1 VGIQKDILSRGKKM
15 NQAVDPGQ
23 QTAPHSGPKKAALA
37 MFGLLLVTYV
47 LMVADRFLVSM
58 LATDI
63 RGALDLSIPN
73 MFALTTMFTL
83 GLGIG
88 GLPAAAL
95 IARFSRKTV
104 LLTGLI
110 LLSGATLL
118 FTQATGFTS
127 MFVFIV
133 LQGVGMSFLAT
144 AMFSLSTSYFAAN
157 RVAALGMVN
166 LSFGLGSLLGHRII
180 GEMRTAMGSWEAP
193 MLIFGFTGIA
203 LAVAIVIFVRPWFS
217 EVVPEAKHLV
227 DSGGAD
233 TLKNRNT
240 ILLAIMSGTYGMV
253 IYGFLGTFP
262 SYMREVLE
270 LTAAD
275 VGAIMMWFG
284 VGGLTSY
291 YGGKLGDKFSSKS
304 VLFTCS
310 LVLGIVTLFLFKS
323 DQSVLTY
330 KVLATLVGVFGAAI
344 VYTNLAGGH
353 VKALK
358 RTLTSKG
365 SGMFVTSVYGGA
377 AMGGY
382 TMGLLVENYSWAFA
396 GQIQISLLCLV
407 IAVLALGLRQ
417 SDFSK

>member
-1 VGIQKDILSRGKKM
+1 MSQE
-15 NQAVDPGQ
+15 QETTQ
-23 QTAPHSGPKKAALA
+23 QTSEHSGMNKAAMA
-37 MFGLLLVTYV
+37 MFGLLLVTYI

-58 LATDI
+58 LAVDI
-63 RGALDLSIPN
+63 RGALDLSVPN

-95 IARFSRKTV
+95 IARFSRKAV
-104 LLTGLI
+104 LLTGLV
-110 LLSGATLL
+110 LLSAATLL
-118 FTQATGFTS
+118 FTQATGFAS

-144 AMFSLSTSYFAAN
+144 AMFSLSTSYFSAN

-166 LSFGLGSLLGHRII
+166 LSFGLGSLFGHWVI
-180 GEMRTAMGSWEAP
+180 GELRTALGSWEAP
-193 MLIFGFTGIA
+193 MLIFGFTGVA
-203 LAVAIVIFVRPWFS
+203 LALAILVFVRPWFS
-217 EVVPEAKHLV
+217 EVAPAAKHLV

-240 ILLAIMSGTYGMV
+240 ILLAIMSAAYGMV

-262 SYMREVLE
+262 SYMRGVLE
-270 LTAAD
+270 LPAAD
-275 VGAIMMWFG
+275 VGQIMLWFG

-310 LVLGIVTLFLFKS
+310 LVLGVVTLFLFKP

-330 KVLATLVGVFGAAI
+330 KVVATLVGVFGAAI

-353 VKALK
+353 VKSLK

-377 AMGGY
+377 SIGGY

-396 GQIQISLLCLV
+396 GQVQISALCLV

-417 SDFSK
+417 SEFSQ

>member
-1 VGIQKDILSRGKKM
+1 MSQE
-15 NQAVDPGQ
+15 QETTQ
-23 QTAPHSGPKKAALA
+23 QTSEHSGMNKAAMA
-37 MFGLLLVTYV
+37 MFGLLLFTYI

-58 LATDI
+58 LATDL
-63 RGALDLSIPN
+63 REALDLSIPN
-73 MFALTTMFTL
+73 IFSLTTMFTL
-83 GLGIG
+83 GLGIA

-95 IARFSRKTV
+95 IARYSRKAV
-104 LLTGLI
+104 LVTGLI
-110 LLSGATLL
+110 LLSSATLA
-118 FTQATGFTS
+118 FTQATGYAS

-144 AMFSLSTSYFAAN
+144 SMFALSTSYFSAN

-180 GEMRTAMGSWEAP
+180 GEMRTALGSWEAP
-193 MLIFGFTGIA
+193 MLIFGITGIG

-217 EVVPEAKHLV
+217 EVAPAAKHLV
-227 DSGGAD
+227 DSGGSE

-240 ILLAIMSGTYGMV
+240 ILLAIMSGLYGMV
-253 IYGFLGTFP
+253 IYGFLGTYPTFILT
-262 SYMREVLE
+262 SLE
-270 LTAAD
+270 LTHAEM
-275 VGAIMMWFG
+275 GAIMMWFG
-284 VGGLTSY
+284 VGSLTSY

-310 LVLGIVTLFLFKS
+310 LALGVVTLFLFKP
-323 DQSVLTY
+323 DQSILTY
-330 KVLATLVGVFGAAI
+330 KVVATLVGVFGAAI

-353 VKALK
+353 VKSLK

-382 TMGLLVENYSWAFA
+382 TMGLLVDNYNWAFA
-396 GQIQISLLCLV
+396 GQIQISLLCMV
-407 IAVLALGLRQ
+407 IAILALGLRQ
-417 SDFSK
+417 SEFST

>member
-1 VGIQKDILSRGKKM
+1 MSQPEESS
-15 NQAVDPGQ
+15 Q
-23 QTAPHSGPKKAALA
+23 QSAEQSGPRKVALA
-37 MFGLLLVTYV
+37 MFGLLLVTYI

-63 RGALDLSIPN
+63 REALDLSMPN

-83 GLGIG
+83 GLGIA

-95 IARFSRKTV
+95 IARYSRKAV

-110 LLSGATLL
+110 LLSSATLL
-118 FTQATGFTS
+118 FTQATGFAS

-144 AMFSLSTSYFAAN
+144 SMFSLSTSYFSAN
-157 RVAALGMVN
+157 RVAALGLVN
-166 LSFGLGSLLGHRII
+166 LCFGLGSLLGHRII
-180 GEMRTAMGSWEAP
+180 GEMRTAIGSWEAP
-193 MLIFGFTGIA
+193 MLIFGFTGLA
-203 LAVAIVIFVRPWFS
+203 LAVLIALTVRPWFS
-217 EVVPEAKHLV
+217 EVKPAAKHLV

-233 TLKNRNT
+233 TLKNHNT
-240 ILLAIMSGTYGMV
+240 IILTLMSGLYGMV
-253 IYGFLGTFP
+253 IYGFLGTYP
-262 SYMREVLE
+262 SYMRGVLE
-270 LTAAD
+270 LPAAD

-284 VGGLTSY
+284 VGSLTSY

-304 VLFTCS
+304 VLSSCS
-310 LVLGIVTLFLFKS
+310 LALGVVTLFLFLP
-323 DQSVLTY
+323 DLSVWTY
-330 KVLATLVGVFGAAI
+330 KLLATLVGVFGAAI

-365 SGMFVTSVYGGA
+365 SGMFVTTVYGGA

-382 TMGLLVENYSWAFA
+382 TMGLLVENYSWQFA
-396 GQIQISLLCLV
+396 GQIQISLLCLF

-417 SDFSK
+417 SEFSK

>member
-1 VGIQKDILSRGKKM
+1 MSQPTESS
-15 NQAVDPGQ
+15 Q
-23 QTAPHSGPKKAALA
+23 QSPEQSGPRKVALA
-37 MFGLLLVTYV
+37 MFGLLLVTYI

-63 RGALDLSIPN
+63 RAALDLSLPN

-83 GLGIG
+83 GLGIA

-95 IARFSRKTV
+95 IARYSRKAV

-110 LLSGATLL
+110 LLSSATLL
-118 FTQATGFTS
+118 FTKATGFAS

-144 AMFSLSTSYFAAN
+144 SMFSLSTSYFSAN
-157 RVAALGMVN
+157 RVAALGLVN
-166 LSFGLGSLLGHRII
+166 LCFGLGSLLGHRII
-180 GEMRTAMGSWEAP
+180 GEMRTAIGSWEAP
-193 MLIFGFTGIA
+193 MLIFGFTGLA
-203 LAVAIVIFVRPWFS
+203 LAVLIALTVRPWFS
-217 EVVPEAKHLV
+217 EVKPAAKHLI

-233 TLKNRNT
+233 TLKNHNT
-240 ILLAIMSGTYGMV
+240 ILLTFMSGLYGMV
-253 IYGFLGTFP
+253 IYGFLGTYP
-262 SYMREVLE
+262 SYMRGVLE
-270 LTAAD
+270 LPAAD

-284 VGGLTSY
+284 VGSLTSY

-304 VLFTCS
+304 VLSSCS
-310 LVLGIVTLFLFKS
+310 LALGVVTLFLFLP
-323 DQSVLTY
+323 DLSVWTY
-330 KVLATLVGVFGAAI
+330 KLLATLVGVFGAAI

-365 SGMFVTSVYGGA
+365 SGMFVTTVYGGA

-382 TMGLLVENYSWAFA
+382 TMGLLVENYSWKFA
-396 GQIQISLLCLV
+396 GQIQISLLCLI

-417 SDFSK
+417 SEFSK

>member
-1 VGIQKDILSRGKKM
+1 MS
-15 NQAVDPGQ
+15 QAEEVTQ
-23 QTAPHSGPKKAALA
+23 QTSEHSGTKKAAMA
-37 MFGLLLVTYV
+37 MFGLLLVTYI

-63 RGALDLSIPN
+63 RGALDLSVPN

-95 IARFSRKTV
+95 IARYSRKAV

-118 FTQATGFTS
+118 FTQATGFAT

-144 AMFSLSTSYFAAN
+144 SMFSLSTSYFSAN
-157 RVAALGMVN
+157 RVAALGLVN
-166 LSFGLGSLLGHRII
+166 LCFGLGSLLGHRII
-180 GEMRTAMGSWEAP
+180 GEMRTATGSWETP
-193 MLIFGFTGIA
+193 MLIFGFTGIV
-203 LAVAIVIFVRPWFS
+203 LAIAIAIFVRPWFS
-217 EVVPEAKHLV
+217 EVKPAAKHLV

-240 ILLAIMSGTYGMV
+240 IILTMMSALYGMV
-253 IYGFLGTFP
+253 IYGFLGTYP
-262 SYMREVLE
+262 SFILTVLE
-270 LTAAD
+270 LTHAEM
-275 VGAIMMWFG
+275 GAIMMWFG

-310 LVLGIVTLFLFKS
+310 VVLAVVTLFLFMTDLS
-323 DQSVLTY
+323 ILTY
-330 KVLATLVGVFGAAI
+330 KLLAFLVGVFGAAI

-353 VKALK
+353 VKALN

-377 AMGGY
+377 ALGGY
-382 TMGLLVENYSWAFA
+382 TMGLLVENWNWAMA
-396 GQIQISLLCLV
+396 GRIQISLLCMM
-407 IAVLALGLRQ
+407 IAVLALALRQ
-417 SDFSK
+417 SEFSK

>member
-1 VGIQKDILSRGKKM
+1 MSET
-15 NQAVDPGQ
+15 AESSQ
-23 QTAPHSGPKKAALA
+23 QSPEQSGPRKVALA
-37 MFGLLLVTYV
+37 MFGLLLVTYI

-63 RGALDLSIPN
+63 REALDLSMPN

-83 GLGIG
+83 GLGIA

-95 IARFSRKTV
+95 IARYSRKAV

-110 LLSGATLL
+110 LLSSATLL
-118 FTQATGFTS
+118 FTKATGFTT

-144 AMFSLSTSYFAAN
+144 SMFSLSTSYFSAN
-157 RVAALGMVN
+157 RVAALGLVN
-166 LSFGLGSLLGHRII
+166 LCFGLGSLLGHRII
-180 GEMRTAMGSWEAP
+180 GEMRTAIGSWEAP
-193 MLIFGFTGIA
+193 MLIFGFTGLALAILIA
-203 LAVAIVIFVRPWFS
+203 LTVRPWFS
-217 EVVPEAKHLV
+217 EVKPAAKHLV

-233 TLKNRNT
+233 TLKNHNT
-240 ILLAIMSGTYGMV
+240 ILLTFMSGLYGMV
-253 IYGFLGTFP
+253 IYGFLGTYP
-262 SYMREVLE
+262 SYMRGVLE
-270 LTAAD
+270 LPAAD

-284 VGGLTSY
+284 VGSLTSY
-291 YGGKLGDKFSSKS
+291 YGGKLGDKFSSKL
-304 VLFTCS
+304 VLSSCS
-310 LVLGIVTLFLFKS
+310 LVLGVVTLFLFLP
-323 DQSVLTY
+323 DLSVWTY
-330 KVLATLVGVFGAAI
+330 KLLATLVGVFGAAI

-365 SGMFVTSVYGGA
+365 SGMFVTTVYGGA

-382 TMGLLVENYSWAFA
+382 TMGLLVENYSWQFA

-417 SDFSK
+417 SEFSK

>member
-1 VGIQKDILSRGKKM
+1 MS
-15 NQAVDPGQ
+15 QAEEATQ
-23 QTAPHSGPKKAALA
+23 QTSEHSGPKKAAMA
-37 MFGLLLVTYV
+37 MFALLLVTYV

-63 RGALDLSIPN
+63 RGALDLSRPS

-83 GLGIG
+83 GLGIA

-95 IARFSRKTV
+95 IARYSRKAV

-110 LLSGATLL
+110 LLSSATLL
-118 FTQATGFTS
+118 FTQATGFAT

-144 AMFSLSTSYFAAN
+144 SMFSLSTSYFSAN
-157 RVAALGMVN
+157 RVAALGLVN
-166 LSFGLGSLLGHRII
+166 LCFGLGSLLGHRII
-180 GEMRTAMGSWEAP
+180 GEMRTAIGSWEAP
-193 MLIFGFTGIA
+193 MLIFGFIGLA
-203 LAVAIVIFVRPWFS
+203 LAVLIALTVRPWFS
-217 EVVPEAKHLV
+217 EVKPAAKHLV
-227 DSGGAD
+227 DSGGAE

-240 ILLAIMSGTYGMV
+240 ILLTLMSGIYGMV
-253 IYGFLGTFP
+253 IYGFLGTYP
-262 SYMREVLE
+262 SFILKALE
-270 LTAAD
+270 LTHAEM
-275 VGAIMMWFG
+275 GAIMMWFG
-284 VGGLTSY
+284 VGSLTSY

-310 LVLGIVTLFLFKS
+310 LALGVVTLFLFKT
-323 DQSVLTY
+323 DQSIWTY
-330 KVLATLVGVFGAAI
+330 KLLATLVGVFGAAI

-382 TMGLLVENYSWAFA
+382 TMGLLVENYSWKFA
-396 GQIQISLLCLV
+396 GQIQISLLCLI

-417 SDFSK
+417 SEFSK

>member
-1 VGIQKDILSRGKKM
+1 M
-15 NQAVDPGQ
+15 NEAAEPSQ
-23 QTAPHSGPKKAALA
+23 QDTEHSGLNKAAMA
-37 MFGLLLVTYV
+37 MLGVLLVTYI

-83 GLGIG
+83 GLGIA

-95 IARFSRKTV
+95 IARYSRKAV

-110 LLSGATLL
+110 LLSSATLL
-118 FTQATGFTS
+118 FTQATGFAS

-144 AMFSLSTSYFAAN
+144 SMFALSTSYFSAN

-180 GEMRTAMGSWEAP
+180 GEMRTALGSWEAP
-193 MLIFGFTGIA
+193 MLIFGITGIG

-217 EVVPEAKHLV
+217 EVAPAAKHLV
-227 DSGGAD
+227 DSGGSE

-240 ILLAIMSGTYGMV
+240 ILLAIMSGLYGMV
-253 IYGFLGTFP
+253 IYGFLGTYPTFILT
-262 SYMREVLE
+262 SLE
-270 LTAAD
+270 LTHAEM
-275 VGAIMMWFG
+275 GAIMMWFG
-284 VGGLTSY
+284 VGSLTSY

-310 LVLGIVTLFLFKS
+310 LALGVVTLFLFKT

-330 KVLATLVGVFGAAI
+330 KVVATLVGVFGAAI

-353 VKALK
+353 VKSLK

-382 TMGLLVENYSWAFA
+382 TMGLLVDNYNWAFA
-396 GQIQISLLCLV
+396 GQIQISLLCMV
-407 IAVLALGLRQ
+407 IAILALGLRQ
-417 SDFSK
+417 SEFSK

>member
-1 VGIQKDILSRGKKM
+1 MS
-15 NQAVDPGQ
+15 QAADASQ
-23 QTAPHSGPKKAALA
+23 ETSEHSGPKKAAMA
-37 MFGLLLVTYV
+37 MFGLLLVTYI

-63 RGALDLSIPN
+63 RGALDLSVPN

-95 IARFSRKTV
+95 IARYSRKAV
-104 LLTGLI
+104 LLTGLM
-110 LLSGATLL
+110 LLSSATLL
-118 FTQATGFTS
+118 FTQATGFAT

-144 AMFSLSTSYFAAN
+144 SMFSLSTSYFSAN
-157 RVAALGMVN
+157 RVAALGLVN
-166 LSFGLGSLLGHRII
+166 LCFGLGSLLGHRII
-180 GEMRTAMGSWEAP
+180 GEMRTATGSWEMP

-203 LAVAIVIFVRPWFS
+203 LAILIVLLVRPWFS
-217 EVVPEAKHLV
+217 EVKPAAKHLV

-240 ILLAIMSGTYGMV
+240 IILTMMSALYGMV
-253 IYGFLGTFP
+253 IYGFLGTYP
-262 SYMREVLE
+262 SFILTVLE
-270 LTAAD
+270 LTHAEM
-275 VGAIMMWFG
+275 GAIMMWFG

-310 LVLGIVTLFLFKS
+310 VALGVVTLFLFKT
-323 DQSVLTY
+323 DQTMLTY
-330 KVLATLVGVFGAAI
+330 KLLAFLVGVFGAAI

-353 VKALK
+353 VKSLR

-377 AMGGY
+377 ALGGY
-382 TMGLLVENYSWAFA
+382 TMGLLVENWSWGLA
-396 GQIQISLLCLV
+396 GQIQISLLSLI

-417 SDFSK
+417 SEFSE

>member
-1 VGIQKDILSRGKKM
+1 MSQEAESSEQSPE
-15 NQAVDPGQ
+15 N
-23 QTAPHSGPKKAALA
+23 SGLNKAAMA
-37 MFGLLLVTYV
+37 MFGLLLFTYI

-63 RGALDLSIPN
+63 RGALDLSVPN

-95 IARFSRKTV
+95 IAKYSRKAV

-110 LLSGATLL
+110 LLSCATLL
-118 FTQATGFTS
+118 FTKATGFAS

-157 RVAALGMVN
+157 RVAALGLVN
-166 LSFGLGSLLGHRII
+166 LSFGLGSLLGHWVI
-180 GEMRTAMGSWEAP
+180 GIMRDAYGSWQAP

-203 LAVAIVIFVRPWFS
+203 LAVAIFIVVRPWFS
-217 EVVPEAKHLV
+217 EVVPAAKHLV

-240 ILLAIMSGTYGMV
+240 ILLAIMSALYGMV
-253 IYGFLGTFP
+253 IYGFLGTYP
-262 SYMREVLE
+262 SFLSDGLGLSATDKGLVML
-270 LTAAD
+270 
-275 VGAIMMWFG
+275 WFG

-304 VLFTCS
+304 VLFTFS
-310 LVLGIVTLFLFKS
+310 IALGITTLFLFKT
-323 DQSVLTY
+323 DQSIFMNKL
-330 KVLATLVGVFGAAI
+330 LATGVGVFGAAI

-377 AMGGY
+377 SIGGY

-396 GQIQISLLCLV
+396 GQIQISLLCMV

-417 SDFSK
+417 SEFSK

>member
-1 VGIQKDILSRGKKM
+1 MS
-15 NQAVDPGQ
+15 QAEETSQ
-23 QTAPHSGPKKAALA
+23 QTSEHSGTKKAAMA
-37 MFGLLLVTYV
+37 MFGLLLVTYI

-63 RGALDLSIPN
+63 RGALDLSVPN

-95 IARFSRKTV
+95 IARYSRKAV

-118 FTQATGFTS
+118 FTQATGFAT

-144 AMFSLSTSYFAAN
+144 SMFSLSTSYFSAN
-157 RVAALGMVN
+157 RVAALGLVN
-166 LSFGLGSLLGHRII
+166 LCFGLGSLLGHRII
-180 GEMRTAMGSWEAP
+180 GEMRTATGSWETP
-193 MLIFGFTGIA
+193 MLIFGFTGIV
-203 LAVAIVIFVRPWFS
+203 LAIAIGIFVRPWFS
-217 EVVPEAKHLV
+217 EVKPAAKHLV

-240 ILLAIMSGTYGMV
+240 IILTVMSALYGMV
-253 IYGFLGTFP
+253 IYGFLGTYP
-262 SYMREVLE
+262 SFILTVLE
-270 LTAAD
+270 LTHAEM
-275 VGAIMMWFG
+275 GAIMMWFG

-310 LVLGIVTLFLFKS
+310 VVLAVVTLFLFLPDLS
-323 DQSVLTY
+323 ILTY
-330 KVLATLVGVFGAAI
+330 KLLAFLVGVFGAAI

-377 AMGGY
+377 ALGGY
-382 TMGLLVENYSWAFA
+382 TMGLLVENWSWAMA
-396 GQIQISLLCLV
+396 GKIQISLLCMM
-407 IAVLALGLRQ
+407 IAVLALALRQ
-417 SDFSK
+417 SEFSK

>member
-1 VGIQKDILSRGKKM
+1 MSQSEE
-15 NQAVDPGQ
+15 ATQ
-23 QTAPHSGPKKAALA
+23 QTSDNPMHQKAAYA
-37 MFGLLLVTYV
+37 MFGLLLFTYI

-58 LATDI
+58 LAVDI
-63 RGALDLSIPN
+63 RGALDLSLPN
-73 MFALTTMFTL
+73 MLALTTMFTL

-95 IARFSRKTV
+95 IARFSRKAV
-104 LLTGLI
+104 LLTGLV

-118 FTQATGFTS
+118 FTQATGFWT

-144 AMFSLSTSYFAAN
+144 AMFSLSTSYFAKN

-166 LSFGLGSLLGHRII
+166 LSFGLGSLFGHWII
-180 GEMRTAMGSWEAP
+180 GDLRTTLGSWEAP
-193 MLIFGFTGIA
+193 MLIFGFTGVA
-203 LAVAIVIFVRPWFS
+203 LALAIMIFVRPWFS

-240 ILLAIMSGTYGMV
+240 IILAIMSGAYGMV

-262 SYMREVLE
+262 SYMRGVLE
-270 LTAAD
+270 LPAAD
-275 VGAIMMWFG
+275 VGQIMLWFG

-304 VLFTCS
+304 VLFSCS
-310 LVLGIVTLFLFKS
+310 LVLGVVTLFLFKP

-330 KVLATLVGVFGAAI
+330 KVVATLVGVFGAAI

-353 VKALK
+353 VKSLK
-358 RTLTSKG
+358 RTLTAKG

-377 AMGGY
+377 AIGGY

-396 GQIQISLLCLV
+396 GQVQISALCLV

-417 SDFSK
+417 SEFSK

>member
-1 VGIQKDILSRGKKM
+1 MS
-15 NQAVDPGQ
+15 QAEEASQ
-23 QTAPHSGPKKAALA
+23 ETSEHSGPKKAAMA
-37 MFGLLLVTYV
+37 MFGLLLVTYI

-63 RGALDLSIPN
+63 RGALDLSLPN

-95 IARFSRKTV
+95 IGRYSRKAV

-118 FTQATGFTS
+118 FTEATGFAS

-144 AMFSLSTSYFAAN
+144 SMFSLSTSYFSAN
-157 RVAALGMVN
+157 RVAALGLVN
-166 LSFGLGSLLGHRII
+166 LCFGLGSLLGHRII
-180 GEMRTAMGSWEAP
+180 GEMRTATGSWETP
-193 MLIFGFTGIA
+193 MLIFGFTGIV
-203 LAVAIVIFVRPWFS
+203 LAIAIAIFVRPWFS
-217 EVVPEAKHLV
+217 EVKPAAKHLV
-227 DSGGAD
+227 DSGGAA

-240 ILLAIMSGTYGMV
+240 IILTMMSALYGMV
-253 IYGFLGTFP
+253 IYGFLGTYP
-262 SYMREVLE
+262 SFILTALE
-270 LTAAD
+270 LTHAEM
-275 VGAIMMWFG
+275 GAIMMWFG

-310 LVLGIVTLFLFKS
+310 VVLGIVTFFLFMTDLS
-323 DQSVLTY
+323 ILTY
-330 KVLATLVGVFGAAI
+330 KLLAFLVGVFGAAI

-377 AMGGY
+377 ALGGY
-382 TMGLLVENYSWAFA
+382 TMGLLVENLSWAMA
-396 GQIQISLLCLV
+396 GKIQISLLCMM

-417 SDFSK
+417 SEFSK

>member
-1 VGIQKDILSRGKKM
+1 M
-15 NQAVDPGQ
+15 N
-23 QTAPHSGPKKAALA
+23 KAAMA
-37 MFGLLLVTYV
+37 MFGLLLVTYI

-58 LATDI
+58 LAVDI
-63 RGALDLSIPN
+63 RGALDLSVPN

-95 IARFSRKTV
+95 ISRFSRKAV
-104 LLTGLI
+104 LLTGLV
-110 LLSGATLL
+110 LLSAATLL
-118 FTQATGFTS
+118 FTQATGFAT

-144 AMFSLSTSYFAAN
+144 AMFSLSTSYFSAN

-166 LSFGLGSLLGHRII
+166 LSFGLGSLFGHWVI
-180 GEMRTAMGSWEAP
+180 GELRTALGSWEAP
-193 MLIFGFTGIA
+193 MLIFGFTGVA
-203 LAVAIVIFVRPWFS
+203 LALAILVFVRPWFS
-217 EVVPEAKHLV
+217 EVAPAAKHLV

-240 ILLAIMSGTYGMV
+240 ILLAIMSAAYGMV

-262 SYMREVLE
+262 SYMRGVLE
-270 LTAAD
+270 LPAAD
-275 VGAIMMWFG
+275 VGQIMLWFG

-310 LVLGIVTLFLFKS
+310 LVLGVVTLFLFKP

-330 KVLATLVGVFGAAI
+330 KVVATLVGVFGAAI

-353 VKALK
+353 VKSLK

-377 AMGGY
+377 SIGGY

-396 GQIQISLLCLV
+396 GQVQISALCLV
-407 IAVLALGLRQ
+407 IAALALGLRQ
-417 SDFSK
+417 SEFST

>member
-1 VGIQKDILSRGKKM
+1 MHQ
-15 NQAVDPGQ
+15 
-23 QTAPHSGPKKAALA
+23 KAAYA
-37 MFGLLLVTYV
+37 MFGLLLFTYI

-58 LATDI
+58 LAVDI
-63 RGALDLSIPN
+63 RGALDLSVPN

-95 IARFSRKTV
+95 ISRYSRKTV
-104 LLTGLI
+104 LLTGLV
-110 LLSGATLL
+110 LLSAATLL
-118 FTQATGFTS
+118 FTRATGFAT

-166 LSFGLGSLLGHRII
+166 LSFGLGSLFGHWVI
-180 GEMRTAMGSWEAP
+180 GELRTALGSWEAP
-193 MLIFGFTGIA
+193 MLIFGFAGVA
-203 LAVAIVIFVRPWFS
+203 LALAIMIFVRPWFS
-217 EVVPEAKHLV
+217 EVAPEAKHLV

-240 ILLAIMSGTYGMV
+240 IILAIMSAAYGMV

-262 SYMREVLE
+262 SYMRGVLE
-270 LTAAD
+270 LPAAD
-275 VGAIMMWFG
+275 VGQIMLWFG

-310 LVLGIVTLFLFKS
+310 LVLGVVTLFLFKP

-330 KVLATLVGVFGAAI
+330 KLLAFLVGVFGAAI

-353 VKALK
+353 IKSLR

-382 TMGLLVENYSWAFA
+382 TMGLLVDNYSWEFA
-396 GQIQISLLCLV
+396 GQVQISLLCLV

-417 SDFSK
+417 SEFSE

>member
-1 VGIQKDILSRGKKM
+1 MSEPEQTNEQTDVSSENTGLSGQKK
-15 NQAVDPGQ
+15 
-23 QTAPHSGPKKAALA
+23 TALA

-63 RGALDLSIPN
+63 RGALDLSVPN

-95 IARFSRKTV
+95 IQRYSRKAV
-104 LLTGLI
+104 LLTGLV
-110 LLSGATLL
+110 LLSIATLL
-118 FTQATGFTS
+118 FTRATGFAS

-144 AMFSLSTSYFAAN
+144 SMFSLSTSYFASN
-157 RVAALGMVN
+157 RVAALGFVN
-166 LSFGLGSLLGHRII
+166 LCFGLGSLLGHRII
-180 GEMRTAMGSWEAP
+180 GEMRTATGSWEAP
-193 MLIFGFTGIA
+193 MLIFGFTGLALAILIA
-203 LAVAIVIFVRPWFS
+203 LTVRPWFS
-217 EVVPEAKHLV
+217 EVAPAAKHLV

-233 TLKNRNT
+233 TLKNHNT
-240 ILLAIMSGTYGMV
+240 ILLTIMSALYGMV
-253 IYGFLGTFP
+253 IYGFLGTYP
-262 SYMREVLE
+262 SFMREVLE

-275 VGAIMMWFG
+275 VGAVMMWFG

-291 YGGKLGDKFSSKS
+291 YGGKLGDKFSQKS
-304 VLFTCS
+304 VICSCS
-310 LVLGIVTLFLFKS
+310 LLLAATTLFLFMT
-323 DQSVLTY
+323 DLSVLTY
-330 KVLATLVGVFGAAI
+330 KLLATLVGVFGAAV

-353 VKALK
+353 IKSL
-358 RTLTSKG
+358 RRSLTSKG

-382 TMGLLVENYSWAFA
+382 TMGLLIENWSWEVA
-396 GQIQISLLCLV
+396 GQIQISLLCLI
-407 IAVLALGLRQ
+407 IAVLALGLRT
-417 SDFSK
+417 DLMSK

>member
-1 VGIQKDILSRGKKM
+1 MS
-15 NQAVDPGQ
+15 QAEEATQ
-23 QTAPHSGPKKAALA
+23 QTSENPMHQKAAYA
-37 MFGLLLVTYV
+37 MFGLLLFTYI

-58 LATDI
+58 LAVDI
-63 RGALDLSIPN
+63 RGALDLSVPN

-95 IARFSRKTV
+95 IARYSRKAV
-104 LLTGLI
+104 LLTGLV
-110 LLSGATLL
+110 LLSAATLL
-118 FTQATGFTS
+118 FTQATGFVT

-166 LSFGLGSLLGHRII
+166 LSFGLGSLFGHWII
-180 GEMRTAMGSWEAP
+180 GDLRTALGSWEAP
-193 MLIFGFTGIA
+193 MLIFGFAGVA
-203 LAVAIVIFVRPWFS
+203 LALAIMIFVRPWFS
-217 EVVPEAKHLV
+217 EVAPAAKHLV

-240 ILLAIMSGTYGMV
+240 IILAIMSAAYGMV

-262 SYMREVLE
+262 SYMRGVLE
-270 LTAAD
+270 LPAAD
-275 VGAIMMWFG
+275 VGQIMLWFG

-310 LVLGIVTLFLFKS
+310 LVLGVVTLFLFKP
-323 DQSVLTY
+323 DQIVLTY
-330 KVLATLVGVFGAAI
+330 KLLAFLVGVFGAAI

-353 VKALK
+353 IKSLK

-382 TMGLLVENYSWAFA
+382 TIGLLVDNYNWEFA
-396 GQIQISLLCLV
+396 GQVQISLLCLV

-417 SDFSK
+417 SEFSQ

>member
-1 VGIQKDILSRGKKM
+1 MSQPAEAS
-15 NQAVDPGQ
+15 QE
-23 QTAPHSGPKKAALA
+23 TSEHSGPKKAAMA
-37 MFGLLLVTYV
+37 MFGLLLVTYI

-63 RGALDLSIPN
+63 RGALDLSVPN

-95 IARFSRKTV
+95 ITRYSRKTV

-118 FTQATGFTS
+118 FTKATGFAT

-144 AMFSLSTSYFAAN
+144 SMFSLSTSYFAAN
-157 RVAALGMVN
+157 RVAALGLVN
-166 LSFGLGSLLGHRII
+166 LCFGLGSLLGHRII
-180 GEMRTAMGSWEAP
+180 GEMRTATGSWEMP

-203 LAVAIVIFVRPWFS
+203 LAILIFLFVRPWFS
-217 EVVPEAKHLV
+217 EVKPAAKHLV

-240 ILLAIMSGTYGMV
+240 ILLTMMSATYGMV
-253 IYGFLGTFP
+253 IYGFLGTYP
-262 SYMREVLE
+262 SFVLTVLE
-270 LTAAD
+270 LTHAEM
-275 VGAIMMWFG
+275 GAIMMWFG

-310 LVLGIVTLFLFKS
+310 LTLGVVTLFLFMPDLS
-323 DQSVLTY
+323 MLTY
-330 KVLATLVGVFGAAI
+330 KLLAFLVGVFGAAI

-353 VKALK
+353 VKSLK
-358 RTLTSKG
+358 RSLTSKG

-377 AMGGY
+377 ALGGY
-382 TMGLLVENYSWAFA
+382 TMGLLVDNWSWAVA
-396 GQIQISLLCLV
+396 GRIQISLLCMV
-407 IAVLALGLRQ
+407 IAVLALALRQ
-417 SDFSK
+417 SEFSK

>member
-1 VGIQKDILSRGKKM
+1 MSQE
-15 NQAVDPGQ
+15 QETTQ
-23 QTAPHSGPKKAALA
+23 QTSEPSGMNKAAMA
-37 MFGLLLVTYV
+37 MFGLLLLTYI

-58 LATDI
+58 LAVDI
-63 RGALDLSIPN
+63 RGALDLSVPN

-95 IARFSRKTV
+95 IVRFSRKAV
-104 LLTGLI
+104 LLTGLV
-110 LLSGATLL
+110 LLSAATLL
-118 FTQATGFTS
+118 FTQATGFAS

-144 AMFSLSTSYFAAN
+144 AMFSLSTSYFSAN

-166 LSFGLGSLLGHRII
+166 LSFGLGSLFGHWVI
-180 GEMRTAMGSWEAP
+180 GELRTALGSWEAP
-193 MLIFGFTGIA
+193 MLIFGFTGVA
-203 LAVAIVIFVRPWFS
+203 LALAILVFVRPWFS
-217 EVVPEAKHLV
+217 EVAPAAKHLV

-240 ILLAIMSGTYGMV
+240 ILLAIMSAAYGMV

-262 SYMREVLE
+262 SYMRGVLE
-270 LTAAD
+270 LPAAD
-275 VGAIMMWFG
+275 VGQIMLWFG

-310 LVLGIVTLFLFKS
+310 LVLGVVTLFLFKP

-330 KVLATLVGVFGAAI
+330 KVVATLVGVFGAAI

-353 VKALK
+353 VKSLK

-377 AMGGY
+377 SIGGY

-396 GQIQISLLCLV
+396 GQVQISALCLV

-417 SDFSK
+417 SEFSK

>member
-1 VGIQKDILSRGKKM
+1 MS
-15 NQAVDPGQ
+15 QAEEASQ
-23 QTAPHSGPKKAALA
+23 QSSEQSGPKKAAMA
-37 MFGLLLVTYV
+37 MFGLLLVTYI

-63 RGALDLSIPN
+63 RGALDLSVPN

-95 IARFSRKTV
+95 IARYSRKAV

-110 LLSGATLL
+110 LLSTATLL
-118 FTQATGFTS
+118 FTQATGFAT

-144 AMFSLSTSYFAAN
+144 SMFSLSTSYFAAN
-157 RVAALGMVN
+157 RVAALGLVN
-166 LSFGLGSLLGHRII
+166 LCFGLGSLLGHRVI
-180 GEMRTAMGSWEAP
+180 GEMRTATGSWEMP

-203 LAVAIVIFVRPWFS
+203 LAFLIALLVRPWFS
-217 EVVPEAKHLV
+217 EVKPAAKHLV

-240 ILLAIMSGTYGMV
+240 ILLTMMSAIYGMV
-253 IYGFLGTFP
+253 IYGFLGTYP
-262 SYMREVLE
+262 SFVLTVLE
-270 LTAAD
+270 LTHAEM
-275 VGAIMMWFG
+275 GAIMMWFG

-310 LVLGIVTLFLFKS
+310 VALGVSTLFLFMTDLS
-323 DQSVLTY
+323 ILTY
-330 KVLATLVGVFGAAI
+330 KLLAFLVGVFGAAI

-377 AMGGY
+377 ALGGY
-382 TMGLLVENYSWAFA
+382 TMGLLVENWSWATA
-396 GQIQISLLCLV
+396 GQIQISLLCMI

-417 SDFSK
+417 SEFSK

>member
-1 VGIQKDILSRGKKM
+1 MS
-15 NQAVDPGQ
+15 QAEEATQ
-23 QTAPHSGPKKAALA
+23 QTSDNPMHQKAAYA
-37 MFGLLLVTYV
+37 MFGLLLFTYI

-58 LATDI
+58 LAVDI
-63 RGALDLSIPN
+63 RGALDLSVPN

-95 IARFSRKTV
+95 ISRYSRKTV
-104 LLTGLI
+104 LLTGLV
-110 LLSGATLL
+110 LLSAATLL
-118 FTQATGFTS
+118 FTQATGFTT

-166 LSFGLGSLLGHRII
+166 LSFGLGSLFGHWVI
-180 GEMRTAMGSWEAP
+180 GELRTALGSWEAP
-193 MLIFGFTGIA
+193 MLIFGFAGVA
-203 LAVAIVIFVRPWFS
+203 LALAIMIFVRPWFS
-217 EVVPEAKHLV
+217 EVAPAAKHLV

-240 ILLAIMSGTYGMV
+240 IILAIMSAAYGMV

-262 SYMREVLE
+262 SYMRGVLE
-270 LTAAD
+270 LPAAD
-275 VGAIMMWFG
+275 VGQIMLWFG

-310 LVLGIVTLFLFKS
+310 LVLGVVTLFLFKP

-330 KVLATLVGVFGAAI
+330 KLLAFLVGVFGAAI

-353 VKALK
+353 VKSLK

-382 TMGLLVENYSWAFA
+382 TMGLLVDNYSWAFA
-396 GQIQISLLCLV
+396 GQVQISLLCLV

-417 SDFSK
+417 SEFSQ

>member
-1 VGIQKDILSRGKKM
+1 MSEAAEPSQQDTENSGSKKL
-15 NQAVDPGQ
+15 AY
-23 QTAPHSGPKKAALA
+23 A
-37 MFGLLLVTYV
+37 MFGLLLVTYI
-47 LMVADRFLVSM
+47 LMVADRFLISM

-63 RGALDLSIPN
+63 RGALDLSRPN

-95 IARFSRKTV
+95 ITKFSRKAV

-118 FTQATGFTS
+118 FTKATGFAT

-157 RVAALGMVN
+157 RVAALGLVN
-166 LSFGLGSLLGHRII
+166 LSFGLGSLLGHWVI
-180 GEMRTAMGSWEAP
+180 GIMRDAYGSWEAP
-193 MLIFGFTGIA
+193 MLIFGFTGVAFAIA
-203 LAVAIVIFVRPWFS
+203 IAVAVRPWFS
-217 EVVPEAKHLV
+217 EVAPAAKHLV

-233 TLKNRNT
+233 SLKNHNT
-240 ILLAIMSGTYGMV
+240 ILLAIMSALYGMV
-253 IYGFLGTFP
+253 IYGFLGTYPTFL
-262 SYMREVLE
+262 SEGLGLSATDKGLVML
-270 LTAAD
+270 
-275 VGAIMMWFG
+275 WFG

-304 VLFTCS
+304 VLFTFS
-310 LVLGIVTLFLFKS
+310 IALGITTWFLFKT
-323 DQSVLTY
+323 DQSVMMN
-330 KVLATLVGVFGAAI
+330 KVLATGVGVFGAAI

-358 RTLTSKG
+358 RTLTGKG

-377 AMGGY
+377 SIGGY
-382 TMGLLVENYSWAFA
+382 TMGLLVQNYNWVFA
-396 GQIQISLLCLV
+396 GQIQISLLCVV
-407 IAVLALGLRQ
+407 IALLALGLRE
-417 SDFSK
+417 SEFSK

>member
-1 VGIQKDILSRGKKM
+1 MSQE
-15 NQAVDPGQ
+15 QETTQ
-23 QTAPHSGPKKAALA
+23 QTSEHSGMNKAAMA
-37 MFGLLLVTYV
+37 MFGLLLLTYI

-58 LATDI
+58 LAVDI
-63 RGALDLSIPN
+63 RGALDLSVPN

-95 IARFSRKTV
+95 IVRFSRKAV
-104 LLTGLI
+104 LLTGLV
-110 LLSGATLL
+110 LLSAATLL
-118 FTQATGFTS
+118 FTQATGFAS

-144 AMFSLSTSYFAAN
+144 AMFSLSTSYFSAN

-166 LSFGLGSLLGHRII
+166 LSFGLGSLFGHWVI
-180 GEMRTAMGSWEAP
+180 GELRTALGSWEAP
-193 MLIFGFTGIA
+193 MLIFGFTGVA
-203 LAVAIVIFVRPWFS
+203 LALAILVFVRPWFS
-217 EVVPEAKHLV
+217 EVAPAAKHLV

-240 ILLAIMSGTYGMV
+240 ILLAIMSAAYGMV

-262 SYMREVLE
+262 SYMRGVLE
-270 LTAAD
+270 LPAAD
-275 VGAIMMWFG
+275 VGQIMLWFG

-310 LVLGIVTLFLFKS
+310 LVLGVVTLFLFKP

-330 KVLATLVGVFGAAI
+330 KVVATLVGVFGAAI

-353 VKALK
+353 VKSLK

-377 AMGGY
+377 SIGGY

-396 GQIQISLLCLV
+396 GQVQISALCLV

-417 SDFSK
+417 SEFSQ

>member
-1 VGIQKDILSRGKKM
+1 M
-15 NQAVDPGQ
+15 NQPAEPSQ
-23 QTAPHSGPKKAALA
+23 QTSEYSGPKMVAYA
-37 MFGLLLVTYV
+37 MFGLLLLTYI

-63 RGALDLSIPN
+63 RGALDLSGPN

-95 IARFSRKTV
+95 IARFSRKAV
-104 LLTGLI
+104 LLTGLL

-118 FTQATGFTS
+118 FTKATGFAT

-144 AMFSLSTSYFAAN
+144 AMFSLSTSFFSAN
-157 RVAALGMVN
+157 RVAALGLVN
-166 LSFGLGSLLGHRII
+166 LCFGLGSLLGHRII

-203 LAVAIVIFVRPWFS
+203 LAIAIAIFVRPWFS
-217 EVVPEAKHLV
+217 EVKPAAKHLV

-240 ILLAIMSGTYGMV
+240 IILAVMSGVYGMV
-253 IYGFLGTFP
+253 IYGFLGTYP
-262 SYMREVLE
+262 SFLLTE
-270 LTAAD
+270 LGLTHAEM
-275 VGAIMMWFG
+275 GAIMMWFG
-284 VGGLTSY
+284 IGGLTSY

-304 VLFTCS
+304 ILFTCS
-310 LVLGIVTLFLFKS
+310 LVLAVVTLFLFKT
-323 DQSVLTY
+323 DQSLWMY
-330 KVLATLVGVFGAAI
+330 KLLATLVGVFGAAI

-377 AMGGY
+377 ALGGY
-382 TMGLLVENYSWAFA
+382 TMGLLVEKWSWVFA
-396 GQIQISLLCLV
+396 GQIQISLLCMV

-417 SDFSK
+417 SEFSK

>member
-1 VGIQKDILSRGKKM
+1 MS
-15 NQAVDPGQ
+15 QAEEASS
-23 QTAPHSGPKKAALA
+23 QTSEHSGPKKAAMA
-37 MFGLLLVTYV
+37 MFGLLLITYI

-63 RGALDLSIPN
+63 RGALDLSVPN

-95 IARFSRKTV
+95 ITRYSRKTV

-118 FTQATGFTS
+118 FTKATGFAS

-144 AMFSLSTSYFAAN
+144 SMFSLSTSYFAAN
-157 RVAALGMVN
+157 RVAALGLVN
-166 LSFGLGSLLGHRII
+166 LCFGLGSLLGHRII
-180 GEMRTAMGSWEAP
+180 GEMRTATGSWESP

-203 LAVAIVIFVRPWFS
+203 LAVLIFLFVRPWFS
-217 EVVPEAKHLV
+217 EVKPAAKHLV

-240 ILLAIMSGTYGMV
+240 IILTMMSATYGMV
-253 IYGFLGTFP
+253 IYGFLGTYP
-262 SYMREVLE
+262 SFVLTVLE
-270 LTAAD
+270 LTHAEM
-275 VGAIMMWFG
+275 GAIMMWFG

-310 LVLGIVTLFLFKS
+310 AALGVVTLFLFMTDLS
-323 DQSVLTY
+323 ILTY
-330 KVLATLVGVFGAAI
+330 KLLAFLVGVFGAAI

-353 VKALK
+353 IKSLK
-358 RTLTSKG
+358 RSLTSKG

-377 AMGGY
+377 ALGGY
-382 TMGLLVENYSWAFA
+382 TMGLLVDNWSWAVA
-396 GQIQISLLCLV
+396 GRIQISLLCMV
-407 IAVLALGLRQ
+407 IAVLALALRQ
-417 SDFSK
+417 SEFSK

>member
-1 VGIQKDILSRGKKM
+1 MS
-15 NQAVDPGQ
+15 QAEEASP
-23 QTAPHSGPKKAALA
+23 QTPEHSGPKKAAMA
-37 MFGLLLVTYV
+37 MFGLLLVTYI

-63 RGALDLSIPN
+63 RGALDLSVPN

-95 IARFSRKTV
+95 IARFSRKAV

-110 LLSGATLL
+110 LLSTATLL
-118 FTQATGFTS
+118 FTKATGFAT

-157 RVAALGMVN
+157 RVAALGLVN
-166 LSFGLGSLLGHRII
+166 LCFGLGSLLGHRII
-180 GEMRTAMGSWEAP
+180 GEMRTAIGSWEAP

-203 LAVAIVIFVRPWFS
+203 LAVAIAIFVRPWFS
-217 EVVPEAKHLV
+217 EVKPAAKHLV

-233 TLKNRNT
+233 TLKNHNT
-240 ILLAIMSGTYGMV
+240 ILLAIMSGLYGMI

-262 SYMREVLE
+262 SYMRGVLE
-270 LTAAD
+270 LPAAD

-304 VLFTCS
+304 VLSTCS
-310 LVLGIVTLFLFKS
+310 FALGVVTLFLFKPDLS
-323 DQSVLTY
+323 ILTY
-330 KVLATLVGVFGAAI
+330 KLLATLVGVFGAAI

-353 VKALK
+353 VKSLK

-382 TMGLLVENYSWAFA
+382 TMGLLVENYSWQFA
-396 GQIQISLLCLV
+396 GQIQISLLCMV
-407 IAVLALGLRQ
+407 IGVLAFGLRQ
-417 SDFSK
+417 SEFSK